1 VWSVI
6 SRGDGNVSIQPMTS
20 LLIVTSLDNAPQI
33 NKRRCCRRCRRLWSG
48 TRPGQGAPRTGSK
61 LINGAGWT
69 ARRQQVNRRRAL
81 TRPYTTRQLKLP
93 RIVPSLSTT
102 SLHPVFTWCD
112 VARLEIE
119 YLFTRVIAVYGDAET
134 LNERTS
140 SLAGSRPGSNRL
152 DLPRSRPLCSRCQT
166 SNTKLLIL
174 LCRTHSQTVRGVL
187 MWI

>member
-1 VWSVI
+1 MWSVI

-93 RIVPSLSTT
+93 RIVPSPVDHLAAPR
-102 SLHPVFTWCD
+102 LH
-112 VARLEIE
+112 
-119 YLFTRVIAVYGDAET
+119 
-134 LNERTS
+134 
-140 SLAGSRPGSNRL
+140 
-152 DLPRSRPLCSRCQT
+152 
-166 SNTKLLIL
+166 
-174 LCRTHSQTVRGVL
+174 L
-187 MWI
+187 MWCSSARNWIFVYARNCRVRWRRDTEWADVFIGRLAAGIKQTRPTTVTSTL